1 MGTIIIFGLLSG
13 LDNLQVAPALGAL
26 DMRRSRRWM
35 MAAAFGLCETIMPLA
50 GAGLGRLFQERLM
63 LIGEW
68 VGPMVLVMCG
78 ALIIYLARE
87 ERDFS
92 KVIDSPWLVLGLPIS
107 MSIDNLL
114 AGVGLGA
121 TGYPVWFTALAIG
134 GISAAMCLFGLFLGG
149 SIRKWIPENI
159 EILSGAYLMI
169 IAVVRL
175 IR

>member
-26 DMRRSRRWM
+26 RMRRSRRWM
-35 MAAAFGLCETIMPLA
+35 MAATFGLCETAMPLM
-50 GAGLGRLFQERLM
+50 GAGLGRLFQQKFA
-63 LIGEW
+63 LIGGW
-68 VGPMVLVMCG
+68 IGPMVLVICG
-78 ALIIYLARE
+78 GLIIYLARE
-87 ERDFS
+87 EREFS
-92 KVIDSPWLVLGLPIS
+92 TVVDSRWLVFGLPLS

-121 TGYPVWFTALAIG
+121 TGYPIWFTALTIG